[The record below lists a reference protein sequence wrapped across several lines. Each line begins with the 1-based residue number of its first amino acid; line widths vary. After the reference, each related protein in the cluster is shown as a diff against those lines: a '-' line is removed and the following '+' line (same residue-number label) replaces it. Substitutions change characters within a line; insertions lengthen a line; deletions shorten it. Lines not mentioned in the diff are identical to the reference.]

1 MSDHIRPEIQALIDR
16 GNVTLEELHD
26 LRCNSWE
33 WDALVPAMTDEALI
47 ARAQY
52 ALDNSRR
59 PRIPS
64 VTYDESVI
72 GVFAPELMR
81 RLVQASAA
89 SQRHMEKWWEYE
101 QKYILPCFQFA
112 EESGID
118 LHAEVRNSP
127 GTNCVVLLVRALQ
140 AQAREAVA
148 FAETIDN
155 VREAL
160 GQKATHYLIIAD
172 DVRLLVDAVEKQ
184 GGPAL
189 ELLRELRE
197 R

>member
-1 MSDHIRPEIQALIDR
+1 MSDHIRHEIQALIDR
-16 GNVTLEELHD
+16 GNVTLADLQE

-59 PRIPS
+59 PRYPS
-64 VTYDESVI
+64 VTYDESVL

-81 RLVQASAA
+81 RLAGESKAA
-89 SQRHMEKWWEYE
+89 TVY
-101 QKYILPCFQFA
+101 
-112 EESGID
+112 
-118 LHAEVRNSP
+118 
-127 GTNCVVLLVRALQ
+127 
-140 AQAREAVA
+140 
-148 FAETIDN
+148 AETIDN

-189 ELLRELRE
+189 EVLRELRE
-197 R
+197 K